1 MTKRNDSSLI
11 LAHVFKNWCTFL
23 KRSQTL
29 KQVVLKR
36 ALGIFLT
43 ALFSVASLGTF
54 AQQADEGDGTNF
66 SVERVGIIDL
76 SEVLRQS
83 QAIIN
88 VRELLDEKRAEFQEQ
103 FAAREVEL
111 LSREKSLKSKR
122 DIMSKEA
129 YEAEVR
135 LFQDEVAKVQRE
147 IQQKRKSLDN
157 AFQQA
162 QDKLRNLA
170 IEIVGDI
177 AKEQKLDL
185 VANRSNVLVFR
196 NQLDLTK
203 IVLARLNE
211 RTKDARFEVKEVTSS
226 TTTQ

>member
-1 MTKRNDSSLI
+1 M
-11 LAHVFKNWCTFL
+11 
-23 KRSQTL
+23 
-29 KQVVLKR
+29 VLKWV
-36 ALGIFLT
+36 LIISLT
-43 ALFSVASLGTF
+43 ALFSVAALGTF
-54 AQQADEGDGTNF
+54 AQPADEGDGTNF

-88 VRELLDEKRAEFQEQ
+88 VRDLLDEKRAEFQEQ

-162 QDKLRNLA
+162 QDKLRNLT

>member
-1 MTKRNDSSLI
+1 MI
-11 LAHVFKNWCTFL
+11 
-23 KRSQTL
+23 
-29 KQVVLKR
+29 
-36 ALGIFLT
+36 IFLT
-43 ALFSVASLGTF
+43 ALFSLAALSSF
-54 AQQADEGDGTNF
+54 AQQADEGDETNF
-66 SVERVGIIDL
+66 SVKRVGIIDL
-76 SEVLRQS
+76 SDVLRQS
-83 QAIIN
+83 QATIN
-88 VRELLDEKRAEFQEQ
+88 VRDLLDEKREEFQEQ
-103 FAAREVEL
+103 FAAREVDL
-111 LSREKSLKSKR
+111 LSREKSLKSNR
-122 DIMSKEA
+122 DVMSKEA
-129 YEAEVR
+129 YASEVR

-185 VANRSNVLVFR
+185 VVNRSNVIVFR

-226 TTTQ
+226 STTQ

>member
-1 MTKRNDSSLI
+1 MI
-11 LAHVFKNWCTFL
+11 
-23 KRSQTL
+23 
-29 KQVVLKR
+29 
-36 ALGIFLT
+36 IFFT
-43 ALFSVASLGTF
+43 ALFSVATLGTF
-54 AQQADEGDGTNF
+54 AQQADESDETNF

-83 QAIIN
+83 KATIN
-88 VRELLDEKRAEFQEQ
+88 VRDLLDEKRSEFQEQ

>member
-1 MTKRNDSSLI
+1 M
-11 LAHVFKNWCTFL
+11 
-23 KRSQTL
+23 
-29 KQVVLKR
+29 
-36 ALGIFLT
+36 LT
-43 ALFSVASLGTF
+43 ALFSIPALGTF

-66 SVERVGIIDL
+66 SVERVGVIDL

-157 AFQQA
+157 AFQKA

>member
-1 MTKRNDSSLI
+1 MKWTSII
-11 LAHVFKNWCTFL
+11 LV
-23 KRSQTL
+23 S
-29 KQVVLKR
+29 
-36 ALGIFLT
+36 
-43 ALFSVASLGTF
+43 ALFSLAGLGTF
-54 AQQADEGDGTNF
+54 AQQVGEGDGAIF
-66 SVERVGIIDL
+66 SVKRVGIIDL
-76 SEVLRQS
+76 SEVLRES
-83 QAIIN
+83 QATID
-88 VRELLDEKRAEFQEQ
+88 VRNLLDEKRSEFQKQ

-122 DIMSKEA
+122 DVMSIEA

-170 IEIVGDI
+170 IEIVGEI
-177 AKEQKLDL
+177 AKERKLDL
-185 VANRSNVLVFR
+185 VANRNNVLVFR

-211 RTKDARFEVKEVTSS
+211 RTKDARFEVKEVTSTT

>member
-1 MTKRNDSSLI
+1 MI
-11 LAHVFKNWCTFL
+11 
-23 KRSQTL
+23 
-29 KQVVLKR
+29 
-36 ALGIFLT
+36 IFLT
-43 ALFSVASLGTF
+43 ALFSVAANGTF
-54 AQQADEGDGTNF
+54 AQQADEGDGVNF

-88 VRELLDEKRAEFQEQ
+88 VRDLLDEKRAEFQEQ
-103 FAAREVEL
+103 FTAREVEL

-135 LFQDEVAKVQRE
+135 LFQDEVAEVQRE

-157 AFQQA
+157 AFQKA

>member
-1 MTKRNDSSLI
+1 MI
-11 LAHVFKNWCTFL
+11 
-23 KRSQTL
+23 
-29 KQVVLKR
+29 
-36 ALGIFLT
+36 IFLT
-43 ALFSVASLGTF
+43 ALFSGAAHGTF
-54 AQQADEGDGTNF
+54 AQQADKGDGTNF

-83 QAIIN
+83 QATIN
-88 VRELLDEKRAEFQEQ
+88 VRDLLDEKRAEFQEQ
-103 FAAREVEL
+103 FSAREVEL

>member
-1 MTKRNDSSLI
+1 MI
-11 LAHVFKNWCTFL
+11 
-23 KRSQTL
+23 
-29 KQVVLKR
+29 
-36 ALGIFLT
+36 IFLT
-43 ALFSVASLGTF
+43 SLFSVTALGTF
-54 AQQADEGDGTNF
+54 AQQADESDETNF

-83 QAIIN
+83 KATIN
-88 VRELLDEKRAEFQEQ
+88 VRDLLDEKRSEFQEQ

-111 LSREKSLKSKR
+111 LSREKFLKSKR

>member
-1 MTKRNDSSLI
+1 MI
-11 LAHVFKNWCTFL
+11 
-23 KRSQTL
+23 
-29 KQVVLKR
+29 
-36 ALGIFLT
+36 IFLT
-43 ALFSVASLGTF
+43 ALFSIVALGTF
-54 AQQADEGDGTNF
+54 AQQANESDEINF

-83 QAIIN
+83 QATIN
-88 VRELLDEKRAEFQEQ
+88 VRDLLDEKRAEYQEQ
-103 FAAREVEL
+103 FAAREVQL

-129 YEAEVR
+129 YEADVR

>member
-1 MTKRNDSSLI
+1 MI
-11 LAHVFKNWCTFL
+11 
-23 KRSQTL
+23 
-29 KQVVLKR
+29 
-36 ALGIFLT
+36 IFLT
-43 ALFSVASLGTF
+43 SLFSVTALGTF
-54 AQQADEGDGTNF
+54 AQQADESDETNF

-83 QAIIN
+83 NATIN
-88 VRELLDEKRAEFQEQ
+88 VRDLLDEKRSEFQEQ
-103 FAAREVEL
+103 FAAREVKL
-111 LSREKSLKSKR
+111 LSREKFLKSKR

>member
-1 MTKRNDSSLI
+1 MKWTLI
-11 LAHVFKNWCTFL
+11 
-23 KRSQTL
+23 
-29 KQVVLKR
+29 
-36 ALGIFLT
+36 IFVS
-43 ALFSVASLGTF
+43 ALFSLAGPGTF
-54 AQQADEGDGTNF
+54 AQQASEGDDAIF
-66 SVERVGIIDL
+66 SVKRVGIIDL

-83 QAIIN
+83 QATMN
-88 VRELLDEKRAEFQEQ
+88 VRDLLDEKRSEFQEQ

-122 DIMSKEA
+122 DIMSIEA

-170 IEIVGDI
+170 IEIVGEI
-177 AKEQKLDL
+177 AKERKLDL
-185 VANRSNVLVFR
+185 VANRNNVLVFR

-203 IVLARLNE
+203 IVLTRLNE

-226 TTTQ
+226 APTQ

>member
-11 LAHVFKNWCTFL
+11 LAHVFKEEPDAETSCIKT
-23 KRSQTL
+23 
-29 KQVVLKR
+29 
-36 ALGIFLT
+36 GIDYFFNCP
-43 ALFSVASLGTF
+43 FSVAALGTF

-88 VRELLDEKRAEFQEQ
+88 VRDLLDEKRAEFQEQ

-185 VANRSNVLVFR
+185 VANRKQCVSV
-196 NQLDLTK
+196 
-203 IVLARLNE
+203 
-211 RTKDARFEVKEVTSS
+211 S
-226 TTTQ
+226 

>member
-1 MTKRNDSSLI
+1 MI
-11 LAHVFKNWCTFL
+11 
-23 KRSQTL
+23 
-29 KQVVLKR
+29 
-36 ALGIFLT
+36 IFLT
-43 ALFSVASLGTF
+43 ALFSVATFGTF
-54 AQQADEGDGTNF
+54 AKQAGESDETNF
-66 SVERVGIIDL
+66 SVERIGIIDL

-83 QAIIN
+83 QATIN
-88 VRELLDEKRAEFQEQ
+88 VRDLLDEKRAEFQEQ

-185 VANRSNVLVFR
+185 VANKSNVLVFR

-211 RTKDARFEVKEVTSS
+211 RTKDARFEIKEVKSSS
-226 TTTQ
+226 TTQ

>member
-1 MTKRNDSSLI
+1 MI
-11 LAHVFKNWCTFL
+11 
-23 KRSQTL
+23 
-29 KQVVLKR
+29 
-36 ALGIFLT
+36 IFLT
-43 ALFSVASLGTF
+43 ALFSFGALGTL
-54 AQQADEGDGTNF
+54 AQQADEVDGTKF
-66 SVERVGIIDL
+66 SIERVGIIDL

-83 QAIIN
+83 QATIN
-88 VRELLDEKRAEFQEQ
+88 VRDLLDEKRAEFQEQ
-103 FAAREVEL
+103 FAAREVDL

-177 AKEQKLDL
+177 AKERKLDL
-185 VANRSNVLVFR
+185 VANKSNVLVFR

-203 IVLARLNE
+203 IVLTRLNE

>member
-1 MTKRNDSSLI
+1 M
-11 LAHVFKNWCTFL
+11 A
-23 KRSQTL
+23 
-29 KQVVLKR
+29 
-36 ALGIFLT
+36 A
-43 ALFSVASLGTF
+43 LGTF

-66 SVERVGIIDL
+66 SVERVGVIDL

-135 LFQDEVAKVQRE
+135 LFQDEVAEVQRE

-157 AFQQA
+157 AFQKA

>member
-1 MTKRNDSSLI
+1 MI
-11 LAHVFKNWCTFL
+11 
-23 KRSQTL
+23 
-29 KQVVLKR
+29 
-36 ALGIFLT
+36 IFLT
-43 ALFSVASLGTF
+43 ALFSIAALGTF
-54 AQQADEGDGTNF
+54 AQQATESDEINF

-83 QAIIN
+83 QATIN
-88 VRELLDEKRAEFQEQ
+88 VRDLLDEKRAEFQEQ
-103 FAAREVEL
+103 FAAREVQL

>member
-1 MTKRNDSSLI
+1 MI
-11 LAHVFKNWCTFL
+11 
-23 KRSQTL
+23 
-29 KQVVLKR
+29 
-36 ALGIFLT
+36 IFLT
-43 ALFSVASLGTF
+43 SLFSVTALGTF
-54 AQQADEGDGTNF
+54 AQQADESDETNF

-88 VRELLDEKRAEFQEQ
+88 VRDLLDEKRAEFQEQ

-135 LFQDEVAKVQRE
+135 LFQDEVAEVQRE

-211 RTKDARFEVKEVTSS
+211 RTKDARFEVKEVTPS

>member
-1 MTKRNDSSLI
+1 MKWISI
-11 LAHVFKNWCTFL
+11 
-23 KRSQTL
+23 
-29 KQVVLKR
+29 
-36 ALGIFLT
+36 IFFT
-43 ALFSVASLGTF
+43 AFFSVVGIGTF
-54 AQQADEGDGTNF
+54 AQQADEGNGGNF

-88 VRELLDEKRAEFQEQ
+88 VRDLLDEKRAEFQEQ

-111 LSREKSLKSKR
+111 LSREKSLKGKR
-122 DIMSKEA
+122 SVMSKEA

-147 IQQKRKSLDN
+147 IQQKRKTLDN

-177 AKEQKLDL
+177 AKERKLDL

-211 RTKDARFEVKEVTSS
+211 RTKDARFEVKEVTTS
-226 TTTQ
+226 TVTK

>member
-1 MTKRNDSSLI
+1 M
-11 LAHVFKNWCTFL
+11 
-23 KRSQTL
+23 
-29 KQVVLKR
+29 VLKWV
-36 ALGIFLT
+36 LIISLT
-43 ALFSVASLGTF
+43 ALFSVAALGTF
-54 AQQADEGDGTNF
+54 AQPADEGDGTNF

-88 VRELLDEKRAEFQEQ
+88 VRDLLDEKRAEFQEQ

-135 LFQDEVAKVQRE
+135 LFQDEVAEVQRE

-157 AFQQA
+157 AFQKA

-177 AKEQKLDL
+177 ATEQKLDL

-226 TTTQ
+226 STTQ

>member
-1 MTKRNDSSLI
+1 MI
-11 LAHVFKNWCTFL
+11 
-23 KRSQTL
+23 
-29 KQVVLKR
+29 
-36 ALGIFLT
+36 IFLT
-43 ALFSVASLGTF
+43 ALFSIVALGTF
-54 AQQADEGDGTNF
+54 AQQANESEEINF

-83 QAIIN
+83 QATIN
-88 VRELLDEKRAEFQEQ
+88 VRDLLDEKRAEFQEQ
-103 FAAREVEL
+103 FAAREVQL

-129 YEAEVR
+129 YEADVR

>member
-11 LAHVFKNWCTFL
+11 LAHVFKEEPDAETSCIKTGM
-23 KRSQTL
+23 
-29 KQVVLKR
+29 
-36 ALGIFLT
+36 A
-43 ALFSVASLGTF
+43 APGTF
-54 AQQADEGDGTNF
+54 AQQADEGDETNF

-88 VRELLDEKRAEFQEQ
+88 VRDLLDEKRAEFQEQ
-103 FAAREVEL
+103 FAAREVQL

-157 AFQQA
+157 AFQKA
-162 QDKLRNLA
+162 QDKLRKLA
-170 IEIVGDI
+170 IVIVGDI

-203 IVLARLNE
+203 IVLARLND

>member
-1 MTKRNDSSLI
+1 MI
-11 LAHVFKNWCTFL
+11 
-23 KRSQTL
+23 
-29 KQVVLKR
+29 
-36 ALGIFLT
+36 IFLT
-43 ALFSVASLGTF
+43 SLFSVTALGTF
-54 AQQADEGDGTNF
+54 AQQADESDETNF

-83 QAIIN
+83 KATIN
-88 VRELLDEKRAEFQEQ
+88 VRDLLDEKRSEFQEQ

>member
-1 MTKRNDSSLI
+1 MI
-11 LAHVFKNWCTFL
+11 
-23 KRSQTL
+23 
-29 KQVVLKR
+29 
-36 ALGIFLT
+36 IFLT
-43 ALFSVASLGTF
+43 ALFSIVALGTF
-54 AQQADEGDGTNF
+54 AQQANESDEINF

-83 QAIIN
+83 QATIN
-88 VRELLDEKRAEFQEQ
+88 VRDLLDEKRAEFQEQ
-103 FAAREVEL
+103 FAAREVQL

-129 YEAEVR
+129 YEADVR

-185 VANRSNVLVFR
+185 VTNRSNVLVFR

>member
-1 MTKRNDSSLI
+1 MKWTSVFFITVVFSL
-11 LAHVFKNWCTFL
+11 AGPG
-23 KRSQTL
+23 
-29 KQVVLKR
+29 
-36 ALGIFLT
+36 A
-43 ALFSVASLGTF
+43 F
-54 AQQADEGDGTNF
+54 AQQVDEGDGAIF
-66 SVERVGIIDL
+66 SVKRIGIIDL

-88 VRELLDEKRAEFQEQ
+88 VRDLLDSKRSEFQEQ

-122 DIMSKEA
+122 DVMSKEA

-177 AKEQKLDL
+177 AKERKLDL

-196 NQLDLTK
+196 DQLDLTK

>member
-1 MTKRNDSSLI
+1 M
-11 LAHVFKNWCTFL
+11 V
-23 KRSQTL
+23 
-29 KQVVLKR
+29 
-36 ALGIFLT
+36 IFLT
-43 ALFSVASLGTF
+43 ALFSGAAHGTF
-54 AQQADEGDGTNF
+54 AQQADKGDGTNF

-76 SEVLRQS
+76 SDVLRQS

-88 VRELLDEKRAEFQEQ
+88 VRDLLDEKRAEFQEQ

-226 TTTQ
+226 TTTR

>member
-1 MTKRNDSSLI
+1 LI
-11 LAHVFKNWCTFL
+11 
-23 KRSQTL
+23 
-29 KQVVLKR
+29 
-36 ALGIFLT
+36 IFLT
-43 ALFSVASLGTF
+43 ALFSTAALGTF
-54 AQQADEGDGTNF
+54 AQQANENDEINF

-83 QAIIN
+83 QATIN
-88 VRELLDEKRAEFQEQ
+88 VRDLLDEKRAEFQEQ
-103 FAAREVEL
+103 IAAREVQL

-129 YEAEVR
+129 YEADVR

>member
-1 MTKRNDSSLI
+1 MI
-11 LAHVFKNWCTFL
+11 
-23 KRSQTL
+23 
-29 KQVVLKR
+29 
-36 ALGIFLT
+36 IFLT
-43 ALFSVASLGTF
+43 ALFSIVALGAF
-54 AQQADEGDGTNF
+54 AQQANESDEINF

-83 QAIIN
+83 QATIN
-88 VRELLDEKRAEFQEQ
+88 VRDLLDEKRAEFQEQ
-103 FAAREVEL
+103 FAAREVQL

-129 YEAEVR
+129 YEADVR

-196 NQLDLTK
+196 SQLDLTK

>member
-1 MTKRNDSSLI
+1 M
-11 LAHVFKNWCTFL
+11 A
-23 KRSQTL
+23 
-29 KQVVLKR
+29 
-36 ALGIFLT
+36 A
-43 ALFSVASLGTF
+43 LGTF
-54 AQQADEGDGTNF
+54 AQQADEGDVTNF

-83 QAIIN
+83 QATIN
-88 VRELLDEKRAEFQEQ
+88 VRDLLDEKRAEFQEQ

-211 RTKDARFEVKEVTSS
+211 RTKDARFEIKEVTSS
-226 TTTQ
+226 TITQ

>member
-1 MTKRNDSSLI
+1 LI
-11 LAHVFKNWCTFL
+11 
-23 KRSQTL
+23 
-29 KQVVLKR
+29 
-36 ALGIFLT
+36 IFLT
-43 ALFSVASLGTF
+43 ALFSIVALGTF
-54 AQQADEGDGTNF
+54 AQQANESDEINF

-83 QAIIN
+83 QATIN
-88 VRELLDEKRAEFQEQ
+88 VRDLLDEKRAEFQEQ
-103 FAAREVEL
+103 FAAREVQL

-129 YEAEVR
+129 YEADVR

>member
-1 MTKRNDSSLI
+1 MI
-11 LAHVFKNWCTFL
+11 
-23 KRSQTL
+23 
-29 KQVVLKR
+29 
-36 ALGIFLT
+36 IFLT
-43 ALFSVASLGTF
+43 ALFSIVALGTF
-54 AQQADEGDGTNF
+54 AQQTNESDEINF

-83 QAIIN
+83 QATIN
-88 VRELLDEKRAEFQEQ
+88 VRDLLDEKRAEFQEQ
-103 FAAREVEL
+103 FAAREVQL

>member
-1 MTKRNDSSLI
+1 MKWTSII
-11 LAHVFKNWCTFL
+11 LV
-23 KRSQTL
+23 S
-29 KQVVLKR
+29 
-36 ALGIFLT
+36 
-43 ALFSVASLGTF
+43 ALFSLAGLGTF
-54 AQQADEGDGTNF
+54 AQQVGEGDGAIF
-66 SVERVGIIDL
+66 SVKRVGIIDL
-76 SEVLRQS
+76 SEVLRES
-83 QAIIN
+83 QATID
-88 VRELLDEKRAEFQEQ
+88 VRNLLDEKRSEFQKQ

-122 DIMSKEA
+122 DVMSIEA

-170 IEIVGDI
+170 IEIVGEI
-177 AKEQKLDL
+177 AKERKLDL
-185 VANRSNVLVFR
+185 VANRNNVLVFR

-203 IVLARLNE
+203 IVLGRLNE
-211 RTKDARFEVKEVTSS
+211 RTKDARFEVKEVTS

>member
-1 MTKRNDSSLI
+1 MI
-11 LAHVFKNWCTFL
+11 
-23 KRSQTL
+23 
-29 KQVVLKR
+29 
-36 ALGIFLT
+36 IFLT
-43 ALFSVASLGTF
+43 ALFSIVALGTF
-54 AQQADEGDGTNF
+54 AQQANESDEINF

-83 QAIIN
+83 QATIN
-88 VRELLDEKRAEFQEQ
+88 VRDLLDEKRAEFQEQ
-103 FAAREVEL
+103 FAAREVQL